1 MKFAHLNHIFI
12 AQGRATSSLGCGCCC
27 CCLGALLGNALSPPT
42 AKLGKI
48 MNLCSSGATASTT
61 SLSSTGQAERSGGGG
76 VPGGGGISNGGGG
89 GGGVTGSGGGGG
101 NTSDGLS
108 EATHCFGGS
117 GGGVTASGPEEP
129 ISPANGR
136 GASGAQQPSG
146 SNGHGQLHNENN
158 AIMPPETRP
167 KMVTVKHPESNK
179 PKPTTKKSKPIQADQ
194 DVIKA
199 LQRCR
204 DEGKGS

>member
-1 MKFAHLNHIFI
+1 
-12 AQGRATSSLGCGCCC
+12 LGT
-27 CCLGALLGNALSPPT
+27 LLGNALSPPT

-61 SLSSTGQAERSGGGG
+61 SLSSTGQAERSGG
-76 VPGGGGISNGGGG
+76 VSGGGAEGGGG
-89 GGGVTGSGGGGG
+89 GGGGSGNGGGGG
-101 NTSDGLS
+101 KSIEGSS
-108 EATHCFGGS
+108 EAPILCFAGGS
-117 GGGVTASGPEEP
+117 GTAGAISGTEELSNAN
-129 ISPANGR
+129 SPANGAA
-136 GASGAQQPSG
+136 GASASTGGGHQPTG
-146 SNGHGQLHNENN
+146 SNGHSQLNNENN

-204 DEGKGS
+204 DEGKCFSILITK

>member
-1 MKFAHLNHIFI
+1 
-12 AQGRATSSLGCGCCC
+12 
-27 CCLGALLGNALSPPT
+27 
-42 AKLGKI
+42 

-76 VPGGGGISNGGGG
+76 VAGGGGISNGGGG
-89 GGGVTGSGGGGG
+89 GGGVTGSGGGGGG

-117 GGGVTASGPEEP
+117 GGGATASGPEETINA
-129 ISPANGR
+129 ISPANGG

-146 SNGHGQLHNENN
+146 SNGQLHNENN

-204 DEGKGS
+204 DEGKCS